1 MDRLSKKLKDPLIKP
16 HGFPHEHFVVLPGA
30 ALRRAE
36 RNPLLAGLHATDAGF
51 FPVAAGHAVERPAGA
66 PTHLLVACLRGR
78 GWVRGGSDDKPR
90 AVGAGDML
98 WLPADNPHAYGAD
111 RLRPWTIA
119 YAHFKGGEALAW
131 MRHAGWRGGGVEAVS
146 LGPGGTA
153 ALRLDRVYTILE
165 DGHDESRQI
174 EAASALRHA
183 LAVLARLAR
192 ETTRVR
198 PTVERVELV
207 RLRLRQEFARP
218 HRLDELAATAG
229 LSVPRFAQLFRALTG
244 CSAIEYLRTLR
255 IQRACQLLATS
266 ESAIGEIAAEVGYA
280 DAFFFT
286 RSFTATMGCPP
297 REYRALSRQRA
308 APGRPRSA

>member
-1 MDRLSKKLKDPLIKP
+1 
-16 HGFPHEHFVVLPGA
+16 
-30 ALRRAE
+30 
-36 RNPLLAGLHATDAGF
+36 
-51 FPVAAGHAVERPAGA
+51 
-66 PTHLLVACLRGR
+66 
-78 GWVRGGSDDKPR
+78 
-90 AVGAGDML
+90 
-98 WLPADNPHAYGAD
+98 
-111 RLRPWTIA
+111 
-119 YAHFKGGEALAW
+119 
-131 MRHAGWRGGGVEAVS
+131 
-146 LGPGGTA
+146 
-153 ALRLDRVYTILE
+153 
-165 DGHDESRQI
+165 
-174 EAASALRHA
+174 
-183 LAVLARLAR
+183 
-192 ETTRVR
+192 
-198 PTVERVELV
+198 VERVELV

-308 APGRPRSA
+308 APGRARSA